1 MINIQNYQLKRR
13 NNLTMKNTIK
23 FVGLHAHSTFSVF
36 DGLGFP
42 QEHIDFAISNGMNA
56 LALTDHGN
64 MNGMSYQYLH
74 SKKINSTEKKF
85 KPIFG
90 VEAYFIPSIKEW
102 YELKTKIKSEKKS
115 SIKDDDKISG
125 TTIEDEEVSKKKK
138 NPLNRRGH
146 LLLLA
151 QNQIGLSNIF
161 KLISESFKV
170 DNFYKMPRIDYEML
184 EKYSEGVIASNA
196 CIGGIYGMNYWEN
209 IEKGSGAVLS
219 SMRETTIR
227 MQKIFNNKWFGELQW
242 SNIPVQHEI
251 NQFIIKLSKELNIP
265 LISTA
270 DSHYSKPE
278 LWKDRILYKRIAPGF
293 NKLYEGKEL
302 PNSIDEVGYEL
313 FPKNGNQMMD
323 SYEKYSSLCGVK
335 YDSDVILKSIENT
348 YDVAFN
354 LIEDFTPNV
363 NVKLP
368 SFVVPKDS
376 NDNEYLSKK
385 VFENF
390 NNLNLD
396 KSLRKTYE
404 DRINTELSVISKRGF
419 SRYFITMKAIADIAN
434 AIQLTGAGRGSG
446 AGALISYV
454 LGITQVDPIKWDLMF
469 ERFLRADATDWP
481 DIDFDVSSNEEV
493 KNKIIATWGEDNV
506 VSISNWN
513 TLQLKSLVKDISKTY
528 GIPYKEVN
536 DITSKMMFEAVP
548 GIKEELG
555 IKSGILPTQPTF
567 EQVLQHS
574 CSFKEYLE
582 KYPKIKEHITNLF
595 KQVRSCFSD
604 RCFVLT
610 DNGYKL
616 PTEINVK
623 QDKIAYVN
631 YTNEISYNKDY
642 SLIYNGEKA
651 LFLIELEEGY
661 SIELTEDHKVFT
673 SDGIKQVKDL
683 TLEDEIIAV

>member
-251 NQFIIKLSKELNIP
+251 NQFII
-265 LISTA
+265 
-270 DSHYSKPE
+270 
-278 LWKDRILYKRIAPGF
+278 
-293 NKLYEGKEL
+293 
-302 PNSIDEVGYEL
+302 
-313 FPKNGNQMMD
+313 
-323 SYEKYSSLCGVK
+323 
-335 YDSDVILKSIENT
+335 
-348 YDVAFN
+348 
-354 LIEDFTPNV
+354 
-363 NVKLP
+363 
-368 SFVVPKDS
+368 
-376 NDNEYLSKK
+376 
-385 VFENF
+385 
-390 NNLNLD
+390 
-396 KSLRKTYE
+396 
-404 DRINTELSVISKRGF
+404 
-419 SRYFITMKAIADIAN
+419 
-434 AIQLTGAGRGSG
+434 
-446 AGALISYV
+446 
-454 LGITQVDPIKWDLMF
+454 
-469 ERFLRADATDWP
+469 
-481 DIDFDVSSNEEV
+481 
-493 KNKIIATWGEDNV
+493 
-506 VSISNWN
+506 
-513 TLQLKSLVKDISKTY
+513 
-528 GIPYKEVN
+528 
-536 DITSKMMFEAVP
+536 
-548 GIKEELG
+548 
-555 IKSGILPTQPTF
+555 
-567 EQVLQHS
+567 
-574 CSFKEYLE
+574 
-582 KYPKIKEHITNLF
+582 
-595 KQVRSCFSD
+595 
-604 RCFVLT
+604 
-610 DNGYKL
+610 
-616 PTEINVK
+616 
-623 QDKIAYVN
+623 
-631 YTNEISYNKDY
+631 
-642 SLIYNGEKA
+642 
-651 LFLIELEEGY
+651 
-661 SIELTEDHKVFT
+661 
-673 SDGIKQVKDL
+673 
-683 TLEDEIIAV
+683 